1 MKYGTEPLGKIN
13 ELDNIGEEKDVFFL
27 YKKKSKSFYWMIVH
41 FNMYYLLYYKLQ

>member
-13 ELDNIGEEKDVFFL
+13 ELGNIGEEKDVFFCI
-27 YKKKSKSFYWMIVH
+27 KKSKSFYWMIVH